1 MPEMLPL
8 LVCALLSTVEA
19 AAPAEL
25 GGTSEEPTPTA
36 HSGGLDVSNFLVVL
50 IAVGLISYCALRAVT
65 PAAQSS
71 SVMAGPPDPA
81 HGIASFASFSANR
94 VRVFDV
100 NEAAPCSPC
109 SARGGRDATLV
120 DGRVCSCCFART
132 RADLL
137 LHEGSVASRVLR
149 VGVSVDVRIT

>member
-1 MPEMLPL
+1 MPQMLPL

-25 GGTSEEPTPTA
+25 GGTSEEPTATA

-81 HGIASFASFSANR
+81 HGVASFAPFSADR
-94 VRVFDV
+94 VRVLTSTRQRRV
-100 NEAAPCSPC
+100 RRAVQEAGEMQLWSTVAFVVVASL
-109 SARGGRDATLV
+109 ALV
-120 DGRVCSCCFART
+120 LIFFFMKVLSLRVC
-132 RADLL
+132 
-137 LHEGSVASRVLR
+137 
-149 VGVSVDVRIT
+149 